1 MATRKESAADITV
14 SVGNESE
21 VVVERLTLD
30 KNIDVSTIRGSGKTV
45 PDSYSIDGIS
55 YQGTMEL
62 QGNKLE
68 LEDVL
73 FDRNGVPKEA
83 TITVT
88 HFDETTTT
96 FYEVIATTAGYEMSA
111 GETTTT
117 NFEFMAMGRSRDDQ
131 VDSNN

>member
-1 MATRKESAADITV
+1 MANRKESAADITV
-14 SVGNESE
+14 SVGSESE

-30 KNIDVSTIRGSGKTV
+30 KNIDVSTITGSGKTV

-73 FDRNGVPKEA
+73 FDQSGIPKEA
-83 TITVT
+83 EITVT
-88 HFDETTTT
+88 HFDESTTT
-96 FYEVIATTAGYEMSA
+96 FYEVITTSAGYEMSA

-117 NFEFMAMGRSRDDQ
+117 QFEFMAMGRSRGDQ
-131 VDSNN
+131 VDFDP